1 MKTLQKILAFFLSI
15 TIALCF
21 YPTPVA
27 ADGEPDLQAR
37 ILALMEKYPEG
48 MICTNSTPDFRITA
62 ICSPEIISAQ
72 GCWGFALIFVTD
84 LYGLNRKQIIPC
96 TWLEINRTFSSQYSV
111 TPYISAGES
120 LQIGDILATV
130 NPSHAMVIIGMND
143 QDQVVTIVE
152 GNAGGKIRYG
162 RKLSYE
168 QIDEHIAYA
177 LRITAPKPQKTQ
189 EPEAPCINF
198 TDVLP
203 GKYFYDSVV
212 WAISQSPAITSGK
225 DEQHFAPED
234 LCNRGHSVKFLWN
247 AFGQP
252 EPTITDCPFEDANPG
267 KFYYSAMCWALETGV
282 ISGLDAQHFGP
293 NEPCTRGQAITMI
306 WNVLGRPEPT
316 ITECPFIDAK
326 PESFYCKAILWG
338 YETHIFSGIDE
349 THAAPYDA
357 CSRAMFLTFLY
368 RAMS

>member
-48 MICTNSTPDFRITA
+48 MICTNSTPEFRITA

-96 TWLEINRTFSSQYSV
+96 TWLEINRTFSSAYEKA
-111 TPYISAGES
+111 PYTTARES

-130 NPSHAMVIIGMND
+130 NPSHAMVIIGMD
-143 QDQVVTIVE
+143 SAGVLLAE
-152 GNAGGKIRYG
+152 GNSGGRIRYN
-162 RKLSYE
+162 RRISYE
-168 QIDEHIAYA
+168 TIDDHASYA
-177 LRITAPKPQKTQ
+177 LRITAPEPQKSQ
-189 EPEAPCINF
+189 EPQDPCSNF
-198 TDVLP
+198 IDVLP
-203 GKYFYDSVV
+203 GKFFYKSVQ

-225 DEQHFAPED
+225 DETHFA
-234 LCNRGHSVKFLWN
+234 
-247 AFGQP
+247 
-252 EPTITDCPFEDANPG
+252 
-267 KFYYSAMCWALETGV
+267 
-282 ISGLDAQHFGP
+282 P
-293 NEPCTRGQAITMI
+293 NEPCTRGHSIRFLWNSLGQPQPTISECPFVDATQGKFYYDAMLWALENGITSGLDDSHFGPNEICSRGQAISLI
-306 WNVLGRPEPT
+306 WQALGRPAPT
-316 ITECPFIDAK
+316 ISECPFIDAK
-326 PESFYCKAILWG
+326 PESFYYKAILWG

-357 CSRAMFLTFLY
+357 CSRGMFLTFLY
-368 RAMS
+368 RAMN